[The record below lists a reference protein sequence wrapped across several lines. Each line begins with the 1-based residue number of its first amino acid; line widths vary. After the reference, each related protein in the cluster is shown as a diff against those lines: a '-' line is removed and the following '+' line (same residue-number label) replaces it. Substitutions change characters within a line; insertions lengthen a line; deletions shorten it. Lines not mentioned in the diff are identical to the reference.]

1 MLGCVLLALI
11 CGVTFT
17 LGLLVFVIDDACSAA
32 DFTDGPIHCRNA
44 GTARQILMITPVV
57 AGPVAVVLTWFP
69 PTRARRPRTWLPFA
83 GIGVLAAA
91 WFVVSE
97 WVPVF

>member
-1 MLGCVLLALI
+1 MLPIAFAVLGCVLLVLV

-17 LGLLVFVIDDACSAA
+17 FGLLVFVIDDACSAA

-44 GTARQILMITPVV
+44 DAAQQILMITPVI
-57 AGPVAVVLTWFP
+57 AGP
-69 PTRARRPRTWLPFA
+69 
-83 GIGVLAAA
+83 IAAA
-91 WFVVSE
+91 WLVVSE